1 MSMTIEKS
9 GLSLPEMA
17 TADEDTGTSTGTTFL
32 QGAKKYVD
40 QGVVSSDD
48 LNKIDG
54 AKKSGFMASPENAM
68 FLALFESAR
77 EKGLTIELQRIDT
90 SKGSFDFKIKAAEEK
105 LDGAVVSLVMTTAG
119 SVLGVGVGAKM
130 AHSGLKKNPDGTT
143 SSEASGMEN
152 MSGLVGGA
160 ILQTFKSAGEVG
172 EAAIGVDAAESQ
184 AFADLFEQNYQTLS
198 SNLNHLEEQGSGTL
212 SGLRI

>member
-9 GLSLPEMA
+9 GSGLLELPVADDDANTGLSNL
-17 TADEDTGTSTGTTFL
+17 SSF
-32 QGAKKYVD
+32 KKYVE
-40 QGVVSSDD
+40 QGVVSHED
-48 LNKIDG
+48 LQNLDR
-54 AKKSGFMASPENAM
+54 ARTSGFMSSPENAT

-77 EKGLTIELQRIDT
+77 QKGLTVELQRIDT
-90 SKGSFDFKIKAAEEK
+90 SKGSFDFKIKSAKEK

-184 AFADLFEQNYQTLS
+184 AFAELFEQNYQTLS
-198 SNLNHLEEQGSGTL
+198 STLNHLDEQGSSTL
-212 SGLRI
+212 SGMRN